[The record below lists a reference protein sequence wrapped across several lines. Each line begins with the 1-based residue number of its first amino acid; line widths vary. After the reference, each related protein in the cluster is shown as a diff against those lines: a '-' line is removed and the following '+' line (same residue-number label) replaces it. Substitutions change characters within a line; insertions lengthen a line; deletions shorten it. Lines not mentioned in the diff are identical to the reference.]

1 MAKKPFISVDG
12 ITVGEANALVNV
24 ILANGD
30 ITTSNITVSNNAN
43 LGNVGNVII
52 TGGSS
57 GYVLSTNGSG
67 NLNWVAQSG
76 GGSSN
81 ISNGNSNVNIATA
94 NGNVT
99 ISVAGT
105 SNVVNV
111 TGSNVFVTANIIPTA
126 NITYDLGTSTNRF
139 RDLYL
144 SGNTINLG
152 NSNLSANGTQLILTN
167 PLGGEFIVGGNGIVN
182 SADLTGYS
190 IANGNSNVS
199 VVANGNIAISS
210 AGNAN
215 ILIVTGT
222 GANING
228 TLGITSNITAGNANL
243 GNLATANFF
252 TGNGS
257 LLTGITA
264 GTANT
269 SNTVTASAQPNITSV
284 GTLTSLA
291 VSGTTNLGAVGNITI
306 TGGNANS
313 YLRTDGSGSLSW
325 NALPTTTVTVDSF
338 NGDGTTTAF
347 TLSVTPTSK
356 AYTSVTIGG
365 VSQYQSSYTVTG
377 TTITFSSAPPSG
389 TVIEVQTIASGGSA
403 TPITINTIGGSAY
416 VGVSAN
422 TTMVAGNVYIVNT
435 SSANLTMTLPASGSL
450 GDSIGIIDGTGDANI
465 HAITVGRNGGNIMG
479 SATDMIITTPRAGL
493 TMVYYNSTQGWIL
506 TQV

>member
-30 ITTSNITVSNNAN
+30 ITTNNITVSNNAN

-57 GYVLSTNGSG
+57 GYILSTNGSG
-67 NLNWVAQSG
+67 NLNWVAQSST
-76 GGSSN
+76 SSN
-81 ISNGNSNVNIATA
+81 ISNGNSNVSISTA
-94 NGNVT
+94 NGN
-99 ISVAGT
+99 
-105 SNVVNV
+105 
-111 TGSNVFVTANIIPTA
+111 
-126 NITYDLGTSTNRF
+126 ITF
-139 RDLYL
+139 
-144 SGNTINLG
+144 
-152 NSNLSANGTQLILTN
+152 SA
-167 PLGGEFIVGGNGIVN
+167 V
-182 SADLTGYS
+182 
-190 IANGNSNVS
+190 
-199 VVANGNIAISS
+199 
-210 AGNAN
+210 GNAN
-215 ILIVTGT
+215 VMTITGV
-222 GANING
+222 GANISG
-228 TLGITSNITAGNANL
+228 TLGITSNITVGNANL

-264 GTANT
+264 GTSNT
-269 SNTVTASAQPNITSV
+269 ANTVTASAQPNITSV
-284 GTLTSLA
+284 GTLTSLS

-435 SSANLTMTLPASGSL
+435 SSANLTMTLPASGNL
-450 GDSIGIIDGTGDANI
+450 GDTVGIIDGTGNANT
-465 HAITVGRNGGNIMG
+465 HAITVSRNGGNIMG
-479 SATDMIITTPRAGL
+479 SANDMVITTPRAGL
-493 TMVYYNSTQGWIL
+493 TMVYYNNSQGWLL
-506 TQV
+506 TQI

>member
-12 ITVGEANALVNV
+12 ITVGEASALVNV

-30 ITTSNITVSNNAN
+30 ITTNRITVSNNAN

-52 TGGSS
+52 TGGTS
-57 GYVLSTNGSG
+57 GYVLSTDGSG
-67 NLNWVAQSG
+67 NLSWIAPGSG
-76 GGSSN
+76 ASS

-94 NGNVT
+94 NGN
-99 ISVAGT
+99 
-105 SNVVNV
+105 
-111 TGSNVFVTANIIPTA
+111 
-126 NITYDLGTSTNRF
+126 ITF
-139 RDLYL
+139 
-144 SGNTINLG
+144 
-152 NSNLSANGTQLILTN
+152 SA
-167 PLGGEFIVGGNGIVN
+167 V
-182 SADLTGYS
+182 
-190 IANGNSNVS
+190 
-199 VVANGNIAISS
+199 
-210 AGNAN
+210 GNAN
-215 ILIVTGT
+215 IMTITGV
-222 GANING
+222 GANIAG
-228 TLGITSNITAGNANL
+228 TLNVTGNITVANANL
-243 GNLATANFF
+243 GNLVTANYF

-264 GTANT
+264 TVAGTV
-269 SNTVTASAQPNITSV
+269 SNAAQPNITSV
-284 GTLTSLA
+284 GNLTSLV

-338 NGDGTTTAF
+338 NGDGSTTAF

-356 AYTSVTIGG
+356 AYTSATIGG
-365 VSQYQSSYTVTG
+365 VTQYQSSYTVTG

-493 TMVYYNSTQGWIL
+493 TMVYYNSTQGWLL
-506 TQV
+506 TQI